1 MHVVLVHP
9 DIAGNTGNVGR
20 TCVATNSTLHL
31 VKPMGFEISDKHLK
45 RAGLDYWEH
54 LDLRFV
60 ESMEQVEATLFV
72 ENNFFLFSRFATQS
86 HWDANFTKDSVLVFG
101 SETKGL
107 PKELLEKYPDR
118 VFGIPMT
125 GPVRSLNLATAVG
138 SVVFEAV
145 RQSNVREKP

>member
-20 TCVATNSTLHL
+20 TCVATGSTLHL

-54 LDLRFV
+54 LDLKIH
-60 ESMEQVEATLFV
+60 ESVDELERLFFQGKDV
-72 ENNFFLFSRFATQS
+72 FLFSRFGTKK
-86 HWDANFTKDSVLVFG
+86 HWDAPYSRDSVLVFG

-107 PKELLEKYPDR
+107 PAELTKKYAQH
-118 VFGIPMT
+118 VYAIPMT

-138 SVVFEAV
+138 AVVFEAE
-145 RQSNVREKP
+145 RQLAQKQ